1 MIFYFIFL
9 LFLLSISQGMRIYF
23 LLMTSLKV
31 FSSYDMKQGGGCGF
45 VKLPNRDMVVA
56 AIKALSGNYVSENGE
71 SSMKGHFFREMKNQS
86 RA

>member
-1 MIFYFIFL
+1 MIFFLFFFYYF
-9 LFLLSISQGMRIYF
+9 YF
-23 LLMTSLKV
+23 L
-31 FSSYDMKQGGGCGF
+31 FHRGYDMKQGGGCGF

>member
-1 MIFYFIFL
+1 
-9 LFLLSISQGMRIYF
+9 
-23 LLMTSLKV
+23 
-31 FSSYDMKQGGGCGF
+31 MKQGGGCGF